1 MIYEDIDFLDDSSE
15 HANSPRVLVLNK
27 KSDLFNNKPKIN
39 FTKTTKLCNRKNL
52 INNLGNKNEEN
63 KLGIKINNNNF
74 NNAKTKYTNYVKKI
88 NLNNKIQ
95 NNSNNNLSYQK
106 SFVYEKTNTKMEN
119 RRNILLKKQK
129 EKMNKSKDFNCN
141 KTEIKSKEK
150 IKSYGINIKFN
161 KISNIKSND
170 KQKIAN
176 TETKKIN
183 SYNNKGI
190 ISNKKILKN
199 EKEKKR
205 KNTYLI
211 YNNFKST
218 TNNQNKKINSYKKE
232 NKINRFHYSSKI
244 LSSFKFNSY
253 KPKENIR
260 INSSKYINLLFDKM
274 IQSNKKIQNFHRSSK
289 KLALSKFPK
298 RTSKKSIK
306 NENLDINTNI
316 SNTKIKHN
324 IINEKKIEK
333 NSSSEC
339 FSEESGSKEKKIN
352 NNNNKLNN
360 NKSISSFKDL
370 LRKEKKYII
379 KNHYILSKAGKDDS
393 GSMKINQDSYLFLPK
408 VNGLKDFNIFGVL
421 DGHGPEG
428 HYVSQFVSRYF
439 QLEFN
444 NKEFIGN
451 IKDINLIYQKISS
464 NNFRII
470 RDLFINADNL
480 LHDQEIESRNSGTT
494 CVLVIHIGEHII
506 CANTGDSRAI
516 LIYDKNKKNE
526 FKVFPLS
533 IDCKPELKE
542 EKERIKKMGGI
553 VEKIKNK
560 NGKEIGPYRVWNKTK
575 EYPGLSMSRSIGDFN
590 GKNVGI
596 IPDPQII
603 ETNFGIN
610 INYIV
615 ICSDGV
621 WEFLKNDDIM
631 KIGNKYYKENN
642 PHDFCKEVVDL
653 ATKCWQ
659 KSDDIVDDITMVT
672 AFF

>member
-1 MIYEDIDFLDDSSE
+1 
-15 HANSPRVLVLNK
+15 
-27 KSDLFNNKPKIN
+27 
-39 FTKTTKLCNRKNL
+39 
-52 INNLGNKNEEN
+52 
-63 KLGIKINNNNF
+63 
-74 NNAKTKYTNYVKKI
+74 
-88 NLNNKIQ
+88 
-95 NNSNNNLSYQK
+95 
-106 SFVYEKTNTKMEN
+106 
-119 RRNILLKKQK
+119 
-129 EKMNKSKDFNCN
+129 
-141 KTEIKSKEK
+141 
-150 IKSYGINIKFN
+150 
-161 KISNIKSND
+161 
-170 KQKIAN
+170 
-176 TETKKIN
+176 
-183 SYNNKGI
+183 
-190 ISNKKILKN
+190 
-199 EKEKKR
+199 
-205 KNTYLI
+205 
-211 YNNFKST
+211 
-218 TNNQNKKINSYKKE
+218 
-232 NKINRFHYSSKI
+232 
-244 LSSFKFNSY
+244 
-253 KPKENIR
+253 
-260 INSSKYINLLFDKM
+260 M
-274 IQSNKKIQNFHRSSK
+274 IQSNKNIQNFHRSSN
-289 KLALSKFPK
+289 KLALSKSPK

-306 NENLDINTNI
+306 NENLYINTNN

-464 NNFRII
+464 NNFRMI

-575 EYPGLSMSRSIGDFN
+575 EYPGLAMSRSIGDFN

>member
-1 MIYEDIDFLDDSSE
+1 
-15 HANSPRVLVLNK
+15 
-27 KSDLFNNKPKIN
+27 
-39 FTKTTKLCNRKNL
+39 
-52 INNLGNKNEEN
+52 
-63 KLGIKINNNNF
+63 
-74 NNAKTKYTNYVKKI
+74 
-88 NLNNKIQ
+88 
-95 NNSNNNLSYQK
+95 
-106 SFVYEKTNTKMEN
+106 
-119 RRNILLKKQK
+119 
-129 EKMNKSKDFNCN
+129 
-141 KTEIKSKEK
+141 
-150 IKSYGINIKFN
+150 
-161 KISNIKSND
+161 
-170 KQKIAN
+170 
-176 TETKKIN
+176 
-183 SYNNKGI
+183 
-190 ISNKKILKN
+190 
-199 EKEKKR
+199 
-205 KNTYLI
+205 
-211 YNNFKST
+211 
-218 TNNQNKKINSYKKE
+218 
-232 NKINRFHYSSKI
+232 
-244 LSSFKFNSY
+244 
-253 KPKENIR
+253 
-260 INSSKYINLLFDKM
+260 
-274 IQSNKKIQNFHRSSK
+274 
-289 KLALSKFPK
+289 
-298 RTSKKSIK
+298 
-306 NENLDINTNI
+306 
-316 SNTKIKHN
+316 
-324 IINEKKIEK
+324 
-333 NSSSEC
+333 
-339 FSEESGSKEKKIN
+339 
-352 NNNNKLNN
+352 
-360 NKSISSFKDL
+360 
-370 LRKEKKYII
+370 
-379 KNHYILSKAGKDDS
+379 
-393 GSMKINQDSYLFLPK
+393 MKINQDSYLFLPK

-464 NNFRII
+464 NNFRMI

-533 IDCKPELKE
+533 KDCKPELKE

-560 NGKEIGPYRVWNKTK
+560 HGKEIGPYRVWNKAK
-575 EYPGLSMSRSIGDFN
+575 EYPGLAMSRSIGDFN